1 MSIDYMGL
9 KRTSNAMELCLT
21 PECADFNPSVLV
33 WWLESSIEMYR
44 RGNTRAVLDG
54 PTQAFVERNRQEA
67 NTARSALSMP
77 GKLLLQSA
85 ISAYESHLRSGIDKN
100 LFLIAAA
107 YEHAQVLEKWPVEQN
122 SIRFSVKRP
131 IAQKSIRYTVRKH
144 RDNAALRVMTVRSD
158 VLQDFGFEGAS
169 LALSVLV
176 KAVERDLNKKVTIWN
191 LHEVFGEHK
200 AIRPSPDYVSDQVF
214 FLHTHLVEY
223 LYIHL
228 TLAEVKTNLG
238 VIKTLHDYFVTLEI
252 PG

>member
-1 MSIDYMGL
+1 
-9 KRTSNAMELCLT
+9 MELGLT
-21 PECADFNPSVLV
+21 PECSDFNPSVLV

-54 PTQAFVERNRQEA
+54 PTQAFVEKNRQKA
-67 NTARSALSMP
+67 NTARSALSMA
-77 GKLLLQSA
+77 GKLLLQST
-85 ISAYESHLRSGIDKN
+85 ITAYESHLRAGIDKN
-100 LFLIAAA
+100 LLLIAAA
-107 YEHAQVLEKWPVEQN
+107 YDHAQNLGLCPVE
-122 SIRFSVKRP
+122 K
-131 IAQKSIRYTVRKH
+131 KSITYTLKKH
-144 RDNAALRVMTVRSD
+144 RDNSTLRVMTVRSD
-158 VLQDFGFEGAS
+158 VLKDFGFEGAS

-223 LYIHL
+223 LYTHL
-228 TLAEVKTNLG
+228 TLAEVKRNLG